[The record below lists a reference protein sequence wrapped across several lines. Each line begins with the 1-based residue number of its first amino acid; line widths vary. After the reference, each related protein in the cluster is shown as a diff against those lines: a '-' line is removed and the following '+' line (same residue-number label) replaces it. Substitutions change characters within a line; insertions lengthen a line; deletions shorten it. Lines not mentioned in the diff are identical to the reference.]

1 MLIHRHGKI
10 AIDITRQQGEW
21 LFGAFSRGLDPDGG
35 ERDRLVSQGIDNLPF
50 DRICPLIVYCSL
62 TIFCANRKGED
73 AQSALANKIVFA
85 VPLHLAE

>member
-35 ERDRLVSQGIDNLPF
+35 ERDGLVGQGIDNLPF
-50 DRICPLIVYCSL
+50 NRIL
-62 TIFCANRKGED
+62 
-73 AQSALANKIVFA
+73 FA
-85 VPLHLAE
+85 YYILRE